1 MGIIRYKIIL
11 GEYLRGLKRIM
22 KCKKCKADIPDELH
36 PVYCC
41 YCGEKLQRE
50 RKKKGEIK
58 IPTPRKRGQK
68 WYVDLRRE
76 GVTVIED
83 TEAAAI
89 AKAQAIRAGFVP
101 VKKKAAD
108 VTLET
113 AIDNYIAVR
122 QNVLSP
128 STVVGYKSVKKNRFK
143 NYMDMP
149 IADIPDWQTVI
160 NSEALVCSPKTLKN
174 AWGLVAPAIKA
185 AGVDLPKLTFPQIV
199 PKDPVFLTPDQIKI
213 FVSAIK
219 GTPVE
224 IPALL
229 GLHSLRRSEIAALDW
244 SNVDLKKKT
253 IKVSGA
259 VVPGE
264 NWTLVEKPTNKNN
277 SSTRIIPIMIP
288 ELYDALNA
296 VKDKQGKVVTCYIST
311 VYDWVNDVCD
321 KNNLPRLGVH
331 GLRHSYASLAYHVQM
346 PEQAAMQI
354 GGWSD
359 YGTMRKI
366 YTHLSALDISQAENK
381 MSEFYQQRTD

>member
-1 MGIIRYKIIL
+1 
-11 GEYLRGLKRIM
+11 M

-50 RKKKGEIK
+50 RKKKDEIR

-76 GVTVIED
+76 GVTVIEG
-83 TEAAAI
+83 TEAE
-89 AKAQAIRAGFVP
+89 AKAKAIAIRAGFVKTQ
-101 VKKKAAD
+101 KKTD
-108 VTLET
+108 LTLAE
-113 AIDNYIAVR
+113 AIDNYIENR
-122 QNVLSP
+122 RNVLSP
-128 STVVGYKSVKKNRFK
+128 STLAGYGSVKKNRFK
-143 NYMDMP
+143 AVMAKP
-149 IADIPDWQTVI
+149 LSDIKDWQAVI
-160 NSEALVCSPKTLKN
+160 NAEALVCAPKTLKN

-185 AGVDLPKLTFPQIV
+185 AGVDLSKLTLPQIV

-244 SNVDLKKKT
+244 ANVDLKKKT

-264 NWTLVEKPTNKNN
+264 NWALVEKPTNKNN